1 MKKPKQEI
9 QRKQC
14 LFCENYANSKED
26 TFPLWLLE
34 IVGNRQD
41 MRKAVSDLPIKI
53 QKGSSVLRI
62 RTVCTTCNNG
72 WMSKLE
78 QDTIPVLRPLLVD
91 LSVRLS
97 PEQQSLL
104 ASWAMKT
111 GVVLDS
117 IHKHTRFYRKE
128 ECKNLRE
135 NRTIPTGTVV
145 WIGRYL
151 GNGLHAGQSDF
162 SLDSPPH
169 RKIANGCVITFVLG
183 HVVFQI
189 LSARPRPEHEER
201 RVNVEYRPGSWDKLL
216 TKIWPSADSQIA
228 WPPPLSFTLYNE
240 CSIGSLVNRFRPIGV
255 KPIS

>member
-14 LFCENYANSKED
+14 LFCENYVNSKED
-26 TFPLWLLE
+26 IFPLWLLE

-41 MRKAVSDLPIKI
+41 MHKAVSDLPIKI

-62 RTVCTTCNNG
+62 RTVCETCNNG

-117 IHKHTRFYRKE
+117 IYKHTRFYQKE

-135 NRTIPTGTVV
+135 NRTIPTGTVI
-145 WIGRYL
+145 WIGRYF
-151 GNGLHAGQSDF
+151 GSGLHAGLSDF

-189 LSARPRPEHEER
+189 LSARPRPEHKER

-216 TKIWPSADSQIA
+216 TKIWPNADSQIA
-228 WPPPLSFTLYNE
+228 WPPPLSFTLYSE
-240 CSIGSLVNRFRPIGV
+240 CSIGSLVNRFRPLA
-255 KPIS
+255 